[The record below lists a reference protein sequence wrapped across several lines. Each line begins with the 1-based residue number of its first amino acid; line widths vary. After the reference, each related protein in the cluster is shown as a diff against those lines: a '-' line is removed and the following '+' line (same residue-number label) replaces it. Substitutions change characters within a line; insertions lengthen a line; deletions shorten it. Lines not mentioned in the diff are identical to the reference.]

1 MSRTERL
8 FQLMQALRR
17 LTPPAT
23 AAALAQETGVSERT
37 LYRDIDALRGLGA
50 VIDGAAGYGYTLI
63 EDPHLPPL
71 SFDDEELEALV
82 LGLREVAA
90 LADPALAD
98 AAQSA
103 LLKLRAR
110 LPDRQA
116 QQLRHAVLTAH
127 RFSRPAL
134 PTVDA
139 RVLRRACR
147 DERVIRFA
155 YTDAQGAQ
163 TLRQVKPLTI
173 VLFDNSHCLVAWCLM
188 RDDYRTF
195 RLDRM
200 DDLAVTE
207 TSFHPERVALLR
219 VYMEALRE
227 MSGKTCPG
235 D

>member
-8 FQLMQALRR
+8 FQLMQVLRR

-207 TSFHPERVALLR
+207 TSFRPERVALLR

-235 D
+235 G